1 MLLPFLQSA
10 ISYNALFFTFNPMNK
25 PIGIFD
31 SGIGGLTVA
40 KAIAEAL
47 PNETIIYFGDTAHLP
62 YGDKSKESITMYS
75 KRITGFLLAKGC
87 KAIVIACN
95 TASAHAYAD
104 LKKFYPKVPIINV
117 IDPTVEHVLAKY
129 DKGKIGIIATKGT
142 IKSRLYVRKL
152 NKKNPKLEVVQAAT
166 PLLAPMIE
174 EGFFNNNI
182 SKTIINSYL
191 SNKNFENIDAL
202 ILACTHYPLI
212 KKEVI
217 AFFKRPVEVID
228 SATVVADYT
237 RKMLNDLKIANKKK
251 SGNNIFYISDFTES
265 FEETSKLFFGGKIE
279 LREERIWD

>member
-1 MLLPFLQSA
+1 
-10 ISYNALFFTFNPMNK
+10 MNK

-75 KRITGFLLAKGC
+75 KRITAFLLAKGC

-104 LKKFYPKVPIINV
+104 LKKAYPKVPILNV
-117 IDPTVEHVLAKY
+117 IDPTVDYCLTKY
-129 DKGKIGIIATKGT
+129 KKGKIGVIATRGT
-142 IKSRLYVRKL
+142 IKSRIYPRKL
-152 NKKNPKLEVVQAAT
+152 NKENPKLEVPQTAT

-174 EGFFNNNI
+174 EGFFNNKI

-191 SNKNFENIDAL
+191 SLPK
-202 ILACTHYPLI
+202 IL
-212 KKEVI
+212 KKLM
-217 AFFKRPVEVID
+217 R
-228 SATVVADYT
+228 
-237 RKMLNDLKIANKKK
+237 
-251 SGNNIFYISDFTES
+251 
-265 FEETSKLFFGGKIE
+265 
-279 LREERIWD
+279 

>member
-1 MLLPFLQSA
+1 
-10 ISYNALFFTFNPMNK
+10 MNR

-40 KAIAEAL
+40 KAIKEAL

-62 YGDKSKESITMYS
+62 YGDKSKESIISYS
-75 KRITGFLLAKGC
+75 IRIAQFLIEKKC
-87 KAIVIACN
+87 KALVIACN

-104 LKKFYPKVPIINV
+104 LKTKFPDLPIINV
-117 IDPTVEHVLAKY
+117 VDPTVDYCLDKY
-129 DKGKIGIIATKGT
+129 KKGKIGVIATRGT
-142 IKSRLYVRKL
+142 IKSRIYPRKL
-152 NKKNPKLEVVQAAT
+152 NKKNPKLEVPQTAT

-174 EGFFNNNI
+174 EGFFNNKI

-191 SNKNFENIDAL
+191 STKNFNKIDAL

-237 RKMLNDLKIANKKK
+237 KKTLKNLKLLSKKK
-251 SGNNIFYISDFTES
+251 SASDIFYISDYTES
-265 FEETSKLFFGGKIE
+265 FEETSKLFFGNVIDLK
-279 LREERIWD
+279 EERIWDTKQKKAKKK

>member
-1 MLLPFLQSA
+1 MNSFGRDGNDT
-10 ISYNALFFTFNPMNK
+10 ILFFHTFTSMNK

-75 KRITGFLLAKGC
+75 KRITAFLLAKGC

-104 LKKFYPKVPIINV
+104 LKKAYPKVPILNV
-117 IDPTVEHVLAKY
+117 IDPTVDYCLTKY
-129 DKGKIGIIATKGT
+129 KKGKIGVIATRGT
-142 IKSRLYVRKL
+142 IKSRIYPRKL
-152 NKKNPKLEVVQAAT
+152 NKENPKLEIPQTAT

-174 EGFFNNNI
+174 EGFFNNKI

-191 SNKNFENIDAL
+191 STKNFEKIDAL

-212 KKEVI
+212 KKEVV

-228 SATVVADYT
+228 SASVVAEYT
-237 RKMLNDLKIANKKK
+237 KKTLKDLKLLSKKK
-251 SGNNIFYISDFTES
+251 EGKNLFFISDYTES
-265 FEETSKLFFGGKIE
+265 FEETSKLFFGNVIE
-279 LREERIWD
+279 LKEERIWD